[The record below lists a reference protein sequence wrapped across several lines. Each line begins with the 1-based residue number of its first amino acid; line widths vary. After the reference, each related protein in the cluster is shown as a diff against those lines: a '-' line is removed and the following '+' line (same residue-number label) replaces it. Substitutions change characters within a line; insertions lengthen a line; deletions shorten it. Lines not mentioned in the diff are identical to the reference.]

1 MGEQNEKILKD
12 AGELKEKAKSEVIS
26 DVKRSP
32 VDAVDT
38 APKMVTEAK
47 KKVDNNTKAEVATK
61 DVAKEKLDKAQD
73 EFSDTVKALEA
84 RTALLAHLATIDPK
98 DFFHAVDEIEKVK
111 AESKPVEAFFGE
123 GDTVLDDI
131 DAKDIAI
138 QDSAREFYHSLS
150 SGVTELAEIPD
161 INRDEVQSL
170 MHLIVQMEQAK
181 SHNFIGVTE
190 REAKKLHKEFSAQS
204 DWARKVIRENVSVL
218 TKDGADS
225 FQRLESALVAQEE
238 AEQGSPKDKEKAK
251 ERMDTVVAEQ
261 DARRIWQALP
271 YNPDVNESWRSTD
284 ITKDVGPGW
293 NKNGANYQNY
303 MAALNSF
310 QLGVKMAE
318 GKDSDSNAKAVQLFR
333 VAAEKWKLVQS
344 GYEEAQVE
352 KKKANEGKEL
362 ERSSAKKRLAEVRG
376 IVDKLSKTTAKALLT
391 DEIAKFQG
399 LSEKI
404 GGKLDPD
411 YDYNKAVTELDG
423 IELSFSRVEKKYDDL
438 KSTLNSKFEAA
449 CKHASGIGEKTE
461 ANVLHVVS
469 DYMNDVY
476 DHLDEDSKKMIGG
489 IGLVRTLNLGI
500 DQGFIPLGV
509 FDTQNFKGEIWVTY
523 SSDGHAK
530 VEAGSYRQPIEKT
543 LIEDLTETPE
553 SLEKR
558 KEMIAYYLEKS
569 VDSAIAEAQKKD
581 SNPGNYIY
589 TLKDKLLPEVV
600 KEAYRIGDG
609 SNYQKNYEAACGLV
623 VVKFITTESA
633 VYKITV
639 GRGKSGDVI
648 ITTKKFEAEKDS
660 H

>member
-47 KKVDNNTKAEVATK
+47 KKVDNNPKAEVATK

-138 QDSAREFYHSLS
+138 QDSAREFYHALS

-190 REAKKLHKEFSAQS
+190 REAKKLHKEFSEQS

-261 DARRIWQALP
+261 DVRRIWQALP

-284 ITKDVGPGW
+284 IIKDVGPGW

-411 YDYNKAVTELDG
+411 YDYNKAVTELDS